1 MNARRLR
8 TRTPGVGRF
17 GVLLVAAL
25 AALAGCAQVE
35 PWERGTLARPHMALD
50 PWPMQ
55 GALRAHVHGS
65 REAAPRSGV
74 AEGGGCG
81 CY

>member
-1 MNARRLR
+1 MKALRPR
-8 TRTPGVGRF
+8 TRTSGAGRC
-17 GVLLVAAL
+17 GVLLL

-65 REAAPRSGV
+65 REAAPRGGI